1 MHHRFGGLIF
11 GGAYTWRGFFS
22 EFYGTL
28 NVNKCLNEVDF
39 VCHDDQGNDD
49 HHDHTMTSCVNLA
62 KIASETKI
70 ETMRIYA

>member
-1 MHHRFGGLIF
+1 MRYRFGGLIF

-28 NVNKCLNEVDF
+28 NVIKVHDVNF

-49 HHDHTMTSCVNLA
+49 HHDHTMTSYVNLA

-70 ETMRIYA
+70 ETMRMYA